1 MNKRFEMNMELEK
14 IKDEKVESYCIKG
27 ATDNSGSDSEQ
38 NESELEDLQKGK
50 RNLRSKPYLKKAK
63 YDWKTI

>member
-38 NESELEDLQKGK
+38 NESELEEEEECEST
-50 RNLRSKPYLKKAK
+50 RNFCLWGCS
-63 YDWKTI
+63 